1 MNPTAR
7 GAVVLAAALALGCAV
22 NPVTG
27 KRELALVSESQEIS
41 MGQQAAQ
48 EVATS
53 IGLYQDQNVQNY
65 VNGIGQK
72 MAVAS
77 ERPALPWKFQVVE
90 DAAVNAFA
98 LPGGPVFVTRGIMVL
113 LNSEA
118 ELASVVGHEIGHI
131 TARHSVQQMSQT
143 QIAQIG
149 LGVGSI
155 LSSDVA
161 KYAGVASA
169 GLSVLFLKYSRD
181 HESQADE
188 LGFRYALQGGWDVR
202 EMLDVFRTLQRVG
215 ASANAQGKLPEW
227 LSTHPDPGNRLTATQ
242 HRLDSVGVGALANKV
257 VGRDQYLRM
266 VDNMVYGENPRQG
279 FFRGGLF
286 LHPDIRFQLE
296 FPSGWKT
303 QNTSASVAALSPA
316 QDAIV
321 QLTLAGTKAPADANT
336 EFFSQQGVRALQTNR
351 TTINGFAAVSSS
363 FEAQTDQGAVRGVV
377 TWLSYSGNTYQILG
391 YTAAAKINTYNQD
404 FLRAAS
410 SFRQLTD
417 QAALNVQPKRVQL
430 VRVPRAMTL
439 EEFYQQ
445 YPSTVPVAEIALMN
459 DLQPGQT
466 IAAGTTVK
474 RVVG

>member
-1 MNPTAR
+1 MITTAR
-7 GAVVLAAALALGCAV
+7 GAAVLAAILVLGCAV

-48 EVATS
+48 DVAAS
-53 IGLYQDQNVQNY
+53 IGLYQDQQVQSY
-65 VNGIGQK
+65 VSAIGMK
-72 MAVAS
+72 MAAIS
-77 ERPALPWKFQVVE
+77 ERPSLPWKFQVVE
-90 DAAVNAFA
+90 DPAVNAFA
-98 LPGGPVFVTRGIMVL
+98 LPGGPVFVTRGIMAH

-118 ELASVVGHEIGHI
+118 ELASVIGHEIGHI

-155 LSSDVA
+155 LSSSVA

-188 LGFRYALQGGWDVR
+188 LGFKYALQGGWDVR

-215 ASANAQGKLPEW
+215 ASSGSEGKLPEW
-227 LSTHPDPGNRLTATQ
+227 LSTHPDPGNRLTSTQ
-242 HRLDSVGVGALANKV
+242 HRLDSVGVAAVASKT
-257 VGRDQYLRM
+257 VGRDQYLRII
-266 VDNMVYGENPRQG
+266 DNMIYGENPRQG
-279 FFRGGLF
+279 FFRSGLF
-286 LHPDIRFQLE
+286 LHPDLRFQIE

-303 QNTSASVAALSPA
+303 QNTAEAVLALSPA
-316 QDAIV
+316 QDAII
-321 QLTLAGTKAPADANT
+321 QMTLAGTKSPSEANT
-336 EFFSQQGVRALQTNR
+336 EFFSQQGIRALQTNR
-351 TTINGFAAVSSS
+351 TAINGNTAVSSA

-377 TWLSYSGNTYQILG
+377 TWIAYNGNTYQILG
-391 YTAAAKINTYNQD
+391 YTAATKINSYDQD
-404 FLRAAS
+404 FLRSTS
-410 SFRQLTD
+410 SFRTLTD
-417 QAALNVQPKRVQL
+417 QSALNVQPKRIQL
-430 VRVPRAMTL
+430 VRLSRAMTL
-439 EEFYQQ
+439 EAFYQQ
-445 YPSTVPVAEIALMN
+445 YPSTVPIAEIALIN
-459 DLQPGQT
+459 DLQPGQN